1 VLFFALNLSFDT
13 STGAP
18 PLVEDLLMLF
28 VPAFLGKFSVLILE
42 PCRLLFLLDNA
53 ICWIVVEVRRTTF
66 EAVHGLELDTINL
79 TVVISHIC
87 GVKGLKG
94 KFFYCL
100 LCLLKTSHIVV

>member
-1 VLFFALNLSFDT
+1 
-13 STGAP
+13 
-18 PLVEDLLMLF
+18 MLF
-28 VPAFLGKFSVLILE
+28 VPAFLSNFSVFILE
-42 PCRLLFLLDNA
+42 PCQLLFLLDNV

-79 TVVISHIC
+79 TVVISHIG

-100 LCLLKTSHIVV
+100 LCLVESSHIVV